1 MSTPKKTVVID
12 GYFKD
17 DKTEFSGYLCA
28 IGLDILD
35 NDDDIFFY
43 FEDGEK
49 ILGEHSDFVVTSVI
63 H

>member
-1 MSTPKKTVVID
+1 MSTSQKTVVID
-12 GYFKD
+12 GYYKD

-28 IGLDILD
+28 IGLDIRE
-35 NDDDIFFY
+35 NDDEIFFY

-49 ILGEHSDFVVTSVI
+49 ILGEHGDFVVTSVT

>member
-1 MSTPKKTVVID
+1 MSTPQKTVVID

-28 IGLDILD
+28 IGLDIRE

-49 ILGEHSDFVVTSVI
+49 ILGEHNDFVVTSVI

>member
-1 MSTPKKTVVID
+1 MSTSQKTVVID
-12 GYFKD
+12 GYYKD

-28 IGLDILD
+28 IGLDIRE
-35 NDDDIFFY
+35 NDDEIFFY

-49 ILGEHSDFVVTSVI
+49 ILGEYGDFVVTSVT